1 MAYVPVEVRRVNI
14 PRRTAAGF
22 VIAILLFL
30 VAAVILSLSVY
41 SLPAGV
47 VAVVVDPVSGQISKP
62 VLGPALG
69 FKAPWAYLIEDTYA
83 IEVIEFVQKERAAGR
98 WEFTAPEV
106 LTKDGVTVTVEMVV
120 RYRIVPQRF
129 DELVK
134 KFPQVD
140 YDDKVLVPKARQLIR
155 DVVSKVSLDYL
166 IENRDQIAKQI
177 EQQYRE
183 AVENDPAL
191 AGLVDVLDVNVLNF
205 ILPAQVTD
213 AINRKVAAQ
222 QDAIRAQFERQ
233 RVEEL
238 ARANYTRTVLAAMA
252 EANATITRSKAQ
264 AAQIALIANATR
276 TAIEMLI
283 KAAGANATEAARLA
297 ELYIYLSGLREVAQT
312 GNVQIVAIS
321 GGAGQVVPVI
331 PFTR

>member
-1 MAYVPVEVRRVNI
+1 MAYVPVEVRRVKI

-62 VLGPALG
+62 VMGPAVG

-83 IEVIEFVQKERAAGR
+83 VEVIEFVQKERAAR
-98 WEFTAPEV
+98 KWEFNAPEV
-106 LTKDGVTVTVEMVV
+106 LTRDGVVVTVEMVV

-183 AVENDPAL
+183 AVESDPAL

-252 EANATITRSKAQ
+252 EANATITRAKAQ
-264 AAQIALIANATR
+264 AAQITLIADATR

-312 GNVQIVAIS
+312 GNVQILAIS

-331 PFTR
+331 PITR